1 MDIDKQQNLLIT
13 CGRGI
18 VPYLRKEVEEFG
30 FTVKSQHNTGI
41 EISASLQEAMKLNL
55 CLRTA
60 FNVLCLLK
68 QFTCRNAKEL
78 YEQMSSIAWEEF
90 IEPSGYV
97 SVVSRV
103 DNPTIKNSVFA
114 SQKAKDA
121 IVDRIAKQCG
131 SRPNAGADR
140 DNVVVNLYWKD
151 EKCWVYLNT
160 SGRKLSDRNYRK
172 IPYKAPLQ
180 ESLAAALLQAANYR
194 GLRTLVNPMCGS
206 GTIAIEA
213 ALIALGRPAASLRSN
228 FGFMHIKGF
237 DVQNWS
243 ALRKQLCSLSRK
255 KLACKII
262 ASDIDKRAIELA
274 RKNAQTAGVEHCIE
288 FYVCDFKD
296 TPIPE
301 EKGIVIFNPEYGHR
315 LGTQKQLKN
324 TYKEMG
330 DFLKQKCSGFTGY
343 IFTGNIALA
352 KCVGLRA
359 SRRLIFFNA
368 KIECRLLEY
377 QLYEGTRLGP
387 GLDSRHNRR

>member
-1 MDIDKQQNLLIT
+1 MDINKQQNLLIT
-13 CGRGI
+13 CAREI
-18 VPYLRKEVEEFG
+18 APYLQKEVKDLG
-30 FTVKSQHNTGI
+30 FQVKSQHRTGI
-41 EISASLQEAMKLNL
+41 EISASLVEAMKLNF
-55 CLRTA
+55 CLRNA

-68 QFTCRNAKEL
+68 QFSCRHAQDL
-78 YEQMSSIAWEEF
+78 YKHVSSIAWED
-90 IEPSGYV
+90 IVEPSEYI

-103 DNPTIKNSVFA
+103 DSPTINNSVFV

-121 IVDRIAKQCG
+121 IVDRIAEKCNM
-131 SRPNAGADR
+131 RPSAGGNR

-151 EKCWVYLNT
+151 EKCWIYLNT

-180 ESLAAALLQAANYR
+180 ETLAAALLQAANYD
-194 GLRTLVNPMCGS
+194 GLQTLVNPMCGS

-213 ALIALGRPAASLRSN
+213 ALVALNRPAASLRSN

-237 DVQNWS
+237 DLELWN
-243 ALRKQLCSLSRK
+243 ALRKQLSTLSK
-255 KLACKII
+255 KKPSFRII
-262 ASDIDKRAIELA
+262 ASDIDKHAIELA
-274 RKNAQTAGVEHCIE
+274 KKNAQNAGVDHCIE

-301 EKGIVIFNPEYGHR
+301 EKGIIVFNPEYGQR
-315 LGTQKQLKN
+315 LGIQKQLEN

-343 IFTGNIALA
+343 VFTGNQALA
-352 KCVGLRA
+352 KFIGLRA
-359 SRRLIFFNA
+359 NRRLLFFNA

-377 QLYEGTRLGP
+377 LLYSGTKRL
-387 GLDSRHNRR
+387 SFR